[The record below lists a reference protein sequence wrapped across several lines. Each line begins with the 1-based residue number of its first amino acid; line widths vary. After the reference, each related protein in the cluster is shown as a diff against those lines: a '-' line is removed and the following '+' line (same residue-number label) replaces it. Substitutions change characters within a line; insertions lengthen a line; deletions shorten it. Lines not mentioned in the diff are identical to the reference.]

1 MHTHSLRHDQT
12 TREEVNTM
20 IQIHPDVRIELARRH
35 RDRQHEEAAR
45 ERLMRGAL
53 GESPRPAAPRRA
65 IGIRLRPEQ
74 SRP

>member
-1 MHTHSLRHDQT
+1 MHTYPLRHDQN

-35 RDRQHEEAAR
+35 RESQHQAAAR
-45 ERLMRGAL
+45 DRLIRGAL